1 MTVNEKKNF
10 TPENK
15 AKVLIIGS
23 GGIGMVASHT
33 LEHKGLSEVTIVV
46 RSAYEQASEEGYHIQ
61 SATFG
66 EHKNWKPTRIV
77 KDVPQA
83 LTDDNGNEVKYD
95 YVFVSLK
102 NTPDGP
108 MTCEDIIEPA
118 IKSNPDTCIILVQN
132 GIDIEKPM
140 IERFPGTTIL
150 SGVSL
155 IGTTTIGTHVNQKSP
170 DNLTLGAFKN
180 DTLKDGEHLSSSK
193 IEDFVDLYSVEGK
206 NTVNI
211 DHDVGLTRWK
221 KLVYNAAV
229 NTVTALVNLDCSR
242 AVMANVKEP
251 LYRPIMNE
259 IYEIAKSEGYIL
271 PPELKEVMMSITDGL
286 FYTPSM
292 LVDVRLGRLIE
303 VEVIVGNPVKIAE
316 KNGVNAPH
324 LTMMYHL
331 LKMIQFRQK
340 EKLGLV
346 KVDET
351 VCVRKDTEE
360 YGKGF

>member
-1 MTVNEKKNF
+1 
-10 TPENK
+10 
-15 AKVLIIGS
+15 
-23 GGIGMVASHT
+23 
-33 LEHKGLSEVTIVV
+33 
-46 RSAYEQASEEGYHIQ
+46 
-61 SATFG
+61 
-66 EHKNWKPTRIV
+66 
-77 KDVPQA
+77 
-83 LTDDNGNEVKYD
+83 
-95 YVFVSLK
+95 
-102 NTPDGP
+102 
-108 MTCEDIIEPA
+108 
-118 IKSNPDTCIILVQN
+118 
-132 GIDIEKPM
+132 
-140 IERFPGTTIL
+140 
-150 SGVSL
+150 
-155 IGTTTIGTHVNQKSP
+155 
-170 DNLTLGAFKN
+170 
-180 DTLKDGEHLSSSK
+180 
-193 IEDFVDLYSVEGK
+193 
-206 NTVNI
+206 
-211 DHDVGLTRWK
+211 
-221 KLVYNAAV
+221 
-229 NTVTALVNLDCSR
+229 
-242 AVMANVKEP
+242 
-251 LYRPIMNE
+251 MNE